1 VTLCSGDICA
11 SFRKSSQP
19 NLKTQAAA
27 KRRNYILKPNLKT
40 QAATKHRNN
49 ILKPN
54 LETQAAAKC
63 SITSKMNSSKMNL
76 SL

>member
-40 QAATKHRNN
+40 QAAAKHRNY

-54 LETQAAAKC
+54 LKTQVIEKR
-63 SITSKMNSSKMNL
+63 SITSSNRI
-76 SL
+76 